1 MTPETEFSDLLD
13 RTERMWNAALLL
25 IITFLLLLVSG
36 ATLLC
41 TVFVTF
47 FSMTRNGANEW
58 TEKVTAAR
66 RSTFRR
72 ALPVQGATG

>member
-1 MTPETEFSDLLD
+1 MTPEKEFSDLLD

-25 IITFLLLLVSG
+25 IISFLLLLVSG

-47 FSMTRNGANEW
+47 FSMTRNGANRW
-58 TEKVTAAR
+58 TEKISVEH
-66 RSTFRR
+66 
-72 ALPVQGATG
+72 GATFSRPLSGNA